1 MKLGIDFGTNR
12 IVVAAADRGNFPLVS
27 FDLPDG
33 STADWYPA
41 LCALRGEERLY
52 GWDAW
57 ETQADSSWTVVR
69 SVKRLLEDAGPHT
82 SLDLGE
88 QKVLLTDLLN
98 GLVKALASSLRER
111 STLHVKSDEELE
123 VVLGVPANANT
134 NQRFLTVE
142 AFRAA
147 GFSVLGVLNEPSA
160 ASVEFGHRQR
170 QTKTGRE
177 TILVYDLGGG
187 TFDASL
193 VTLDNDVHHV
203 IASEGIATVGGDD
216 FDQILA
222 DLALEAAGLG
232 QEKRDSI
239 SASAWFRLLEECRTK
254 KESLHPNTR
263 RIAVDLESVDPSWP
277 TVQVPVADF
286 YERARPLVEETLAA
300 AEDLLNEIEP
310 TQFEA
315 LYVTGGGSELPLVSR
330 VLRERFGRRV
340 RRSAYTRSATAIG
353 LAIQAD
359 QPGKYQVQEQLAR
372 YFGVWREGDHGHR
385 IVFDAVFEKG
395 LQLPTA
401 GEPPVVRTRNY
412 TPVHDVGHFR
422 YLECS
427 HRGPDG
433 TPSGDISFWD
443 EIRFAYEPAL
453 REAKDLRA
461 VPVRSLSPGA
471 RQIEELYECDATGSI
486 AVTIADSS
494 AGYSQRFPLG
504 HWSRKAQKV
513 IPGRRRTKALAGRD
527 SVN

>member
-33 STADWYPA
+33 STADWYPS

-52 GWDAW
+52 GWNAW

-82 SLDLGE
+82 VLDLGE
-88 QKVLLTDLLN
+88 QKVSLTDLLN
-98 GLVKALASSLRER
+98 GLVGALASALRAN
-111 STLHVKSDEELE
+111 STLHVKPHEPLDA
-123 VVLGVPANANT
+123 VVGVPAHANT

-147 GFSVLGVLNEPSA
+147 GFAVLGVLNEPSA
-160 ASVEFGHRQR
+160 ASIEFGHRQR
-170 QTKTGRE
+170 QTKTSRE

-193 VTLDNDVHHV
+193 VTLDDNVHHV
-203 IASEGIATVGGDD
+203 IASDGIATVGGDD
-216 FDQILA
+216 FDEILA

-232 QEKRDSI
+232 SKKQNGI
-239 SASAWFRLLEECRTK
+239 PAAAWFRLLEECRTK

-263 RIAVDLESVDPSWP
+263 RLAIDLDSVDPTWP
-277 TVQVPVADF
+277 SVQVPVADF

-300 AEDLLNEIEP
+300 AEDLLNKIEP
-310 TQFEA
+310 TEFEA

-359 QPGKYQVQEQLAR
+359 QPGKYEVQEQLAR
-372 YFGVWREGDHGHR
+372 YFGVWREADGGHR

-395 LQLPTA
+395 LPLPTA
-401 GEPPVVRTRNY
+401 GEGPLVRRRHY

-427 HRGPDG
+427 HRAADG

-443 EIRFAYEPAL
+443 EIRFAYDPAL
-453 REAKDLRA
+453 RGAKDLRSVA
-461 VPVRSLSPGA
+461 VRNSAPA
-471 RQIEELYECDATGSI
+471 FQQIEELYECDSTGSI

-494 AGYSQRFPLG
+494 VGYSKRFPLG
-504 HWSRKAQKV
+504 HWSHKPKTIKQKNL
-513 IPGRRRTKALAGRD
+513 TAGAASD
-527 SVN
+527 